1 MMKTILVVD
10 DEAPVREVLRF
21 SLERAGYAV
30 AGAATGHNALR
41 ELDKCFPDLVVLDL
55 GLPDM
60 SGLELLQSWRHEDR
74 TRAMPVIILTGR
86 GGERERVAGLRSG
99 ADDYVT
105 KPFSRDE
112 LLARIEAVLRRA
124 SSSVAGEVIEIN
136 GLRLDGVSVRV
147 TAGRHPVRVR
157 PLEFRLLRHFM
168 TQPNRVHTRD
178 EIIEHVWRRKQYVA
192 PRAVDVQVRRL
203 RRILEE
209 VGYGEYIQTIRGM
222 GYRFGEQPSGPWRH

>member
-1 MMKTILVVD
+1 MKTILVVD

-30 AGAATGHNALR
+30 AGATSAHNALR
-41 ELDKCFPDLVVLDL
+41 ELDKYLPDLVVLDL

-60 SGLELLQSWRHEDR
+60 SGLELLQSWRQEER
-74 TRAMPVIILTGR
+74 TRSLPVIILTGR
-86 GGERERVAGLRSG
+86 GGERERVTGLRSG

-105 KPFSRDE
+105 KPFSRGE

-124 SSSVAGEVIEIN
+124 APKAVEVVEIN
-136 GLRLDGVSVRV
+136 GLRIDSASVRV
-147 TAGRHPVRVR
+147 TLGGHPVPVR
-157 PLEFRLLRHFM
+157 PLEFRLLRYFM

-178 EIIEHVWRRKQYVA
+178 EIIDQVWRRKQYVA

-203 RRILEE
+203 RRLLTDI
-209 VGYGEYIQTIRGM
+209 GYGECIQTVRGM
-222 GYRFGEQPSGPWRH
+222 GYRFGETGGSWRH